1 MDEAS
6 LEPEENSLVGEIGEV
21 ENTVAFGL
29 VQEALKFNKINEE
42 EAEFLIKKFGKLYHQ
57 AEQAK
62 NQEQS
67 LTRRLSNIQSD
78 IISEKI
84 LLEKSRIE
92 EVDETRR
99 VQRAGETRNLLQKEV
114 EEVEQKETMAKFELF
129 ELQRV
134 HEELQKSLETMKK
147 QNSYLVNPVLDKLRR
162 EITDLT
168 DQLKH
173 TDEAYER
180 ETAQKQTL
188 KIKVV
193 EVEAVK
199 MDREAIL
206 MQKTDALATAQ
217 AEPGRFQRQIG
228 SIETAVETMQKDL
241 ANLAKRTEIC
251 DKDLEKQAAKRVE
264 QEKVRL
270 NILEKLELN
279 RQTLEDREKDVH
291 AVHINLEKCK
301 SQSQDLLA
309 RKLELTAKKR
319 EAESSLR
326 HTKDALALAQ
336 KDRESLIRG
345 EKKKRI
351 VLDLV
356 RENKPGLESQLK
368 DQEMQRKRM
377 QEERISKKRE
387 IEKLKD
393 EVDMNVARLLAQ
405 EGVEESRKKE
415 LEDSIAEVDEMEAKV
430 VSWLAEGKRQSKLLA
445 VLSAQRD
452 IKSREN
458 SRIES
463 KEKEA
468 KLQVRMKE
476 LSILDLTKRCNELT
490 NRLKEFSAL
499 YEVVKNERN
508 KYVNLIQS
516 SSQAL
521 AEMREKIR
529 ILQNEVEILG
539 NERVAK
545 DLALAKE
552 KNSHQQAQNQRDTLR
567 QDLNRLLSEYRDRQ
581 GNVEQQIQEI
591 DKLNV
596 VINSLEKEMLSLKAR
611 YEHAVEQRNIT
622 GVQLIDRNDE
632 LCILYE
638 RSNQQQEALRRGE
651 LESMKKEE
659 ELRMLRLYS
668 DELRRKYITAKKRV
682 PEIPQLDI
690 KISKLETE
698 LAEERKTTEAL
709 SNKLEDPQNLDRWR
723 PLEGQDPD
731 IEQLLAKIKILE
743 DRLDK
748 KREQLLEKE
757 LVLEEITSLTEKL
770 RTQAVTKREAA
781 KVLADD
787 LNDLHGKIRD
797 ITKKMLASVS
807 ELSMYQATALRLQQ
821 EKLQRSKA
829 VDEAKWRLTHGEA
842 PTDQAE
848 TMLKRSERQETMHQE
863 MLQRRAM
870 ELPLLGA
877 VPGQFLRT
885 AAEPRPTAYIPDDLG
900 IPRPYGNLA
909 PFKPS
914 EPGASMRHI
923 RQPQIKPIEI

>member
-1 MDEAS
+1 M
-6 LEPEENSLVGEIGEV
+6 
-21 ENTVAFGL
+21 
-29 VQEALKFNKINEE
+29 
-42 EAEFLIKKFGKLYHQ
+42 KL
-57 AEQAK
+57 
-62 NQEQS
+62 
-67 LTRRLSNIQSD
+67 
-78 IISEKI
+78 
-84 LLEKSRIE
+84 
-92 EVDETRR
+92 
-99 VQRAGETRNLLQKEV
+99 
-114 EEVEQKETMAKFELF
+114 
-129 ELQRV
+129 
-134 HEELQKSLETMKK
+134 
-147 QNSYLVNPVLDKLRR
+147 
-162 EITDLT
+162 
-168 DQLKH
+168 
-173 TDEAYER
+173 ER
-180 ETAQKQTL
+180 ESVLQ
-188 KIKVV
+188 
-193 EVEAVK
+193 
-199 MDREAIL
+199 
-206 MQKTDALATAQ
+206 QKTDALSTAQ
-217 AEPGRFQRQIG
+217 AEPSRFQRQIG
-228 SIETAVETMQKDL
+228 SIESAVETMQKDL
-241 ANLAKRTEIC
+241 SNLAKRTEIC
-251 DKDLEKQAAKRVE
+251 EKDLEKQANKRAE
-264 QEKVRL
+264 QEKIRL

-279 RQTLEDREKDVH
+279 RQTLEDREKDVQ
-291 AVHINLEKCK
+291 AVQINLEKTK
-301 SQSQDLLA
+301 SMSQDLLA
-309 RKLELTAKKR
+309 KKLELTAKRR
-319 EAESSLR
+319 EAESELR
-326 HTKDALALAQ
+326 HTKDAYALAQ
-336 KDRESLIRG
+336 KDHEALIRG

-356 RENKPGLESQLK
+356 RENIPGLEAQLK

-377 QEERISKKRE
+377 QDERISKKKE

-405 EGVEESRKKE
+405 EGVEESKKKE
-415 LEDSIAEVDEMEAKV
+415 LEDSIAQVDDMEAKV
-430 VSWLAEGKRQSKLLA
+430 VNWLAEGKRQSKLLA

-452 IKSREN
+452 IKAREN
-458 SRIES
+458 ARIES

-539 NERVAK
+539 NERTAK

-552 KNSHQQAQNQRDTLR
+552 KNSHQQAQNQRDALR

-581 GNVEQQIQEI
+581 GTVEQQIQEI

-596 VINSLEKEMLSLKAR
+596 VINSLEKDMLSLKAR

-668 DELRRKYITAKKRV
+668 DELQRKYITAKKRV
-682 PEIPQLDI
+682 PEIPQLEE
-690 KISKLETE
+690 KIGKLEIE

-709 SNKLEDPQNLDRWR
+709 SNKLEDPQNLERWR

-731 IEQLLAKIKILE
+731 MEQLLAKIKILE
-743 DRLDK
+743 DRLDH

-821 EKLQRSKA
+821 EKLQRTKA
-829 VDEAKWRLTHGEA
+829 LEEAKWRLTHGDA

-848 TMLKRSERQETMHQE
+848 VMLKRSERQEAIHQE
-863 MLQRRAM
+863 MMQRRAQ

-877 VPGQFLRT
+877 APGQFLRT
-885 AAEPRPTAYIPDDLG
+885 AAEPRPTAYIPDDMG
-900 IPRPYGNLA
+900 IPKPYGNLA

-914 EPGASMRHI
+914 EPGATMRHI
-923 RQPQIKPIEI
+923 KQPQIKPIEI